1 MAGTSRCGPGPG
13 LGLWLAIWTLVLTTS
28 VHASFLGTLLFG
40 KDTLE
45 PVREAIRQTE
55 HMRSQ
60 VYGWYHHNATEAAN
74 FSVTPDPAELY
85 TLLPATYSGR
95 SLVTPDGAYYR
106 DIEGYYKGSWSG
118 WDMSTVANRSL
129 AIDSRLNRTAA
140 ERLAT
145 NAPPQYLDDVE
156 REKLVQDRGAFD
168 WLTVDPGH
176 MDLHLQ
182 EEHLLKGNVSLVT
195 GSLSFSVPK
204 SEKSTDFSLE
214 GLHYIP
220 TGSIF
225 LHAMGDEAVNGTDVR
240 TVLGMVPRANNATAN
255 ATVAAI
261 DKAFQ
266 LRIDMLERIIASGS
280 YDAPDASST
289 GVVATHNCSLH
300 VYAQLR
306 SAGAYDEVQVSIN
319 ALEREMAVSTG
330 ISTIAPPALQ
340 LSMLAYSPECRFVAS
355 AKEVTGLLQ
364 SRVWKKAVRYA
375 LMYMVVVLVQTWLLV
390 QQMEA
395 TTTPSGLGK
404 LSDKTFLAQSVLDAY
419 SCLVHLSVGVA
430 LDNETTVPL
439 IACAFMS
446 GMCFMAFGYRYTIT
460 IYRTHMDAAPTPAP
474 TPAPATPAPAPSTA
488 TAPGS
493 EGQPIPVDAAGATA
507 TQPQPAA
514 VETPEERTARRR
526 GRAIFGVGFFLMM
539 VAFFPLV
546 TVAILLPIVYSF
558 WVPQIWRNVERGT
571 RKAILTRCVV
581 GTTLAR
587 LFVPLYVL
595 LCPANVLMAEPSA
608 WGYVLGA
615 YVVVQ
620 MLVLLG
626 QDVLGPHFF
635 LRAAWVPEHA
645 AAGWEYHPAVG
656 GVDAEQGG
664 GAEYG
669 DCAICLAEI
678 EDRAKPTR
686 RPSGVATSWWPFGR
700 RDGSYGYDRVAEAEE
715 FEVDEEATTRRD
727 EEKQESGWAWM
738 ARFKPDVG
746 AAGALRRRRMDVMVA
761 PCQHAFHTECLE
773 RWLTIKNECP
783 SCRSMLPPV

>member
-1 MAGTSRCGPGPG
+1 MAGTGRGSPGPG
-13 LGLWLAIWTLVLTTS
+13 LALWLAIWALILTTS
-28 VHASFLGTLLFG
+28 VRASFLGTLLFG

-60 VYGWYHHNATEAAN
+60 VYGWYHDNATEAAN

-95 SLVTPDGAYYR
+95 SLVAPNGAYYR

-129 AIDSRLNRTAA
+129 AIDSRLNRTVA

-145 NAPPQYLDDVE
+145 NAPPQYLDGVE

-168 WLTVDPGH
+168 WLTMDPGH

-204 SEKSTDFSLE
+204 SEKSVDFSLK

-280 YDAPDASST
+280 YDPPERARRRACGD
-289 GVVATHNCSLH
+289 
-300 VYAQLR
+300 AQLLAARMR
-306 SAGAYDEVQVSIN
+306 SCARRGVRRGAGLDQRAGARDGRVDGDFDHCAAGAAAVH
-319 ALEREMAVSTG
+319 AGLLARVPVCGERQRG
-330 ISTIAPPALQ
+330 D
-340 LSMLAYSPECRFVAS
+340 
-355 AKEVTGLLQ
+355 GLLQ

-419 SCLVHLSVGVA
+419 SCLIHLSVGVA

-439 IACAFMS
+439 IACSFMS

-460 IYRTHMDAAPTPAP
+460 IFRTHMDAAPTPAP
-474 TPAPATPAPAPSTA
+474 TPAPAPA

-493 EGQPIPVDAAGATA
+493 EGQPMPVDAAGATA
-507 TQPQPAA
+507 TPPQSAG

-546 TVAILLPIVYSF
+546 TVAILLPFVYSF
-558 WVPQIWRNVERGT
+558 WIPQIWRNVQRGT

-581 GTTLAR
+581 GR
-587 LFVPLYVL
+587 RWRGC
-595 LCPANVLMAEPSA
+595 LCRCTCSCV
-608 WGYVLGA
+608 
-615 YVVVQ
+615 
-620 MLVLLG
+620 
-626 QDVLGPHFF
+626 
-635 LRAAWVPEHA
+635 
-645 AAGWEYHPAVG
+645 
-656 GVDAEQGG
+656 
-664 GAEYG
+664 
-669 DCAICLAEI
+669 
-678 EDRAKPTR
+678 
-686 RPSGVATSWWPFGR
+686 
-700 RDGSYGYDRVAEAEE
+700 
-715 FEVDEEATTRRD
+715 
-727 EEKQESGWAWM
+727 
-738 ARFKPDVG
+738 
-746 AAGALRRRRMDVMVA
+746 RRM
-761 PCQHAFHTECLE
+761 C
-773 RWLTIKNECP
+773 
-783 SCRSMLPPV
+783 